1 MDSLKKMDLSH
12 LIGQKV
18 GSSTLLEE
26 IGRGSMGAVFMGYQS
41 SLKRKI
47 AVKIL
52 PKPIITPLYAKLF
65 QQEAEMAAILSHPNI
80 ITVYEVGDAENFLF
94 LAMQLVKGKPLSHI
108 IKRSRKNILP
118 SKRTLPLNITF
129 NLIISI
135 LNGLDYAHSQ
145 SIVHRDI
152 KPGNIL
158 IEGYDNRPII
168 VDFGLAQVI
177 QKPDETD
184 SMVVGTPIYMAPEQ
198 ILKQEVDG
206 RADIYAT
213 AMMML
218 EMLTQTPL
226 FPGINTAKEIL
237 KMKLEQKD
245 KLMVKKPSEMNSK
258 LNREIDHILLKGLA
272 FDPETRYATCHEF
285 SEQLERYS
293 KKYLG
298 NKEKER

>member
-226 FPGINTAKEIL
+226 FPGINTAEEIL
-237 KMKLEQKD
+237 KMKLEKKD